1 MRINL
6 QKYSFRFAEQVLNS
20 KLALKQEIENVL
32 LDPSMELYTLNRPHF
47 NRVMEN

>member
-6 QKYSFRFAEQVLNS
+6 QKFSFRFAEQVLNS
-20 KLALKQEIENVL
+20 KLSLKQEIEEIL
-32 LDPSMELYTLNRPHF
+32 LDPSMELHTLNRPHF